1 MTGRTVVLTPAD
13 VAAFAAASGDVNPLH
28 VDEDFARRST
38 FGRTIAH
45 GALVALTALSSVPPH
60 RLTRLSRLRADFMA
74 PVHPAEP
81 YHVTVDG
88 GAEDG
93 DVVLRI
99 ECRGELAA
107 RIDLALTAPQRLVLR
122 LPAER
127 AVPQPERTPLA
138 WTLDALRPLPSWRVP
153 YDVDLPR
160 LRDVVT
166 ALSAAHV
173 PDPIVLWL
181 ARAGWVTGMHVPGRD
196 GLLAGITL
204 TPAQGH
210 VSRRDTEITV
220 HGVDPRTGTVR
231 AGARFHGPE
240 GAATVDL
247 RSFLRHRV
255 TPPSRKSL
263 QAHLPASNRLAG
275 RHVLVAGGSRGLG
288 AALTGALASQGATVW
303 SLYARSDDRMR
314 EVQAE
319 FGAERV
325 RPVRCDITDTDEIAA
340 VAGYLDRQGVVLDG
354 VALTAAP
361 PLRPM
366 PLHPRAVA
374 SAVEYV
380 GRSLMLILQ
389 PLSGLLPSHLPPGS
403 WAVFVSSSVMR
414 DPPAR
419 WGHYVASKAA
429 LEAYARHCQ
438 HHLGL
443 RTLVLRAPKMHT
455 DLVNDPTGRL
465 GAVPIERVA
474 AACTQWVIDGSP
486 AQGHMMRFVEGFPHI
501 EDLEGVV

>member
-45 GALVALTALSSVPPH
+45 GALVTLTGLSVMPSH
-60 RLTRLSRLRADFMA
+60 RLVRLSRLRADFTA
-74 PVHPAEP
+74 PVHPGEP
-81 YHVTVDG
+81 YDVGVDG
-88 GAEDG
+88 QAADG
-93 DVVLRI
+93 DVVIRV

-107 RIDLALTAPQRLVLR
+107 RIELALTAPQGLASS

-127 AVPQPERTPLA
+127 YAPRPQRTPTA
-138 WTLDALRPLPSWRVP
+138 WTLDALRPHPSWHVP
-153 YDVDLPR
+153 YDVDLSR
-160 LRDVVT
+160 LRHVVT
-166 ALSAAHV
+166 ALDAAHV
-173 PDPIVLWL
+173 PEPLVLWL

-196 GLLAGITL
+196 GLLTGMTL
-204 TPAQGH
+204 TPARGH
-210 VSRRDTEITV
+210 APVRDTEITV

-231 AGARFHGPE
+231 ARARFHGPE
-240 GAATVDL
+240 GAATVEL
-247 RSFLRHRV
+247 RSFLRHPV
-255 TPPSRKSL
+255 TPPNRKTL
-263 QAHLPASNRLAG
+263 QAHLPAGDRLAG

-314 EVQAE
+314 EVQQE
-319 FGAERV
+319 FGAQRV
-325 RPVRCDITDTDEIAA
+325 RPVRCDVTDSGETTA
-340 VAGYLDRQGVVLDG
+340 VAAHLDRQGVVLDG
-354 VALTAAP
+354 VALTASP

-366 PLHPRAVA
+366 PLHPQAVPG
-374 SAVEYV
+374 AVEHV
-380 GRSLMLILQ
+380 ADSLTSVLQ
-389 PLSGLLPSHLPPGS
+389 PLSALLPSRLPRGS
-403 WAVFVSSSVMR
+403 WALFVSSSAVQ

-419 WGHYVASKAA
+419 WGHYIAAKAA
-429 LEAYARHCQ
+429 LEAYARHCR

-465 GAVPIERVA
+465 GAVPIEKVA
-474 AACTQWVIDGSP
+474 AACTQWAIDGCSVP
-486 AQGHMMRFVEGFPHI
+486 GHLMRFVQGFPYI
-501 EDLEGVV
+501 ENIEGEV